1 MLASGSTHRLGFY
14 ISNCEPKRLGGNFS
28 AQAQIQ
34 LYRRPIQKMKS
45 ESRRALPAAIFF
57 TIGFVMRL
65 QAYGQDGHEIV
76 GAIADERL
84 ANTPTAA
91 KIRTLIGGL
100 SLEKAAVIADEIK
113 GWDKKGVDDPK
124 TFHYSAH
131 PSIDI
136 QLLDFWRA
144 NQPTHNP
151 GSTMPSHHWF
161 HYTDVPVVRV
171 ERYAEGQAGRG
182 TWDVVHMIPY
192 CVEVLRGRVPE
203 QNERKITKPVA
214 LILLAHYVGD
224 IHQPLHVGAEY
235 FDAQGRIAD
244 PDKDKSSLG
253 DEGGNTFALE
263 LNDEPPRR
271 RGIHKKIL
279 HAFWDYDAVN
289 ALFPEVP
296 KTLRKS
302 ELEAQI
308 EPLKKQFT
316 HEMATHEPRN
326 WQIAGNV
333 DPRNYAEVWADEIL
347 PIAREAHERLQFTDV
362 HAQQEEDRIVAAGEA
377 REKASP
383 DHIPYRAWAAN
394 VVREELHK
402 AGWRLADLLEKTLR

>member
-1 MLASGSTHRLGFY
+1 MKLASCR
-14 ISNCEPKRLGGNFS
+14 
-28 AQAQIQ
+28 AQLI
-34 LYRRPIQKMKS
+34 
-45 ESRRALPAAIFF
+45 AIFF
-57 TIGFVMRL
+57 IVRAATPL
-65 QAYGQDGHEIV
+65 QAYAPLGHEIV

-91 KIRTLIGGL
+91 KISALIDGI

-113 GWDKKGVDDPK
+113 GWDKKGVDDSK
-124 TFHYSAH
+124 AFHYSAH
-131 PSIDI
+131 PKIDR
-136 QLLDFWRA
+136 QLRDFWRA

-161 HYTDVPVVRV
+161 HYTDVPIVRV
-171 ERYAEGQAGRG
+171 EKYAEGQAGRSK
-182 TWDVVHMIPY
+182 WDVVHMIPY
-192 CVEVLRGRVPE
+192 CVEILRGRVPE
-203 QNERKITKPVA
+203 QNERKITKPIA

-235 FDAQGRIAD
+235 FDAEGRIAD

-253 DEGGNTFALE
+253 DEGGNTFTLE
-263 LNDEPPRR
+263 LNDEPPRG

-279 HAFWDYDAVN
+279 HAFWDYDAVK

-308 EPLKKQFT
+308 EPLKKQLA
-316 HEMATHEPRN
+316 HEMATHEPKN

-347 PIAREAHERLQFTDV
+347 PIAREAHERLQFIDV
-362 HAQQEEDRIVAAGEA
+362 HAQQEEDRVVAAGEA

-383 DHIPYRAWAAN
+383 DHTSYRVWAAN

-402 AGWRLADLLEKTLR
+402 AGWRLADLLEKALR